1 MACNGKCILMQ
12 KLKRV
17 SAAPVEQTPDVPPLQ
32 KINLTEYPI
41 GFVQFT
47 NHIPL
52 QVNTA
57 AIVHSGYFTHWPDK
71 PVKDIFHPPC

>member
-17 SAAPVEQTPDVPPLQ
+17 SAAPVEQTPDAPPLQ

-41 GFVQFT
+41 GFVLFT
-47 NHIPL
+47 NH
-52 QVNTA
+52 VSSRFGKN
-57 AIVHSGYFTHWPDK
+57 AIAFSEYSLYWPDG
-71 PVKDIFHPPC
+71 PVIEIDHPPA